1 MSNWLHDLYDT
12 MKRSEKEMLIRRSGS
27 TPEGKNEKIRSARD
41 RMKRYYSKVRRGPP
55 GKEDKRTGETW
66 PYQLWIPSD

>member
-27 TPEGKNEKIRSARD
+27 TQEGK
-41 RMKRYYSKVRRGPP
+41 KRENPFRPELS
-55 GKEDKRTGETW
+55 
-66 PYQLWIPSD
+66 L

>member
-27 TPEGKNEKIRSARD
+27 TMSSP
-41 RMKRYYSKVRRGPP
+41 
-55 GKEDKRTGETW
+55 
-66 PYQLWIPSD
+66 

>member
-27 TPEGKNEKIRSARD
+27 TGAP
-41 RMKRYYSKVRRGPP
+41 VPLRRGKTRKSVPARVIFIN
-55 GKEDKRTGETW
+55 GMEWRVR
-66 PYQLWIPSD
+66 LWRFVLRIRLQGLS